1 MDILFLY
8 AIIYLIDILGGL
20 MNKGKTKY
28 VILGLLTEGAL
39 TGYEIKK
46 IIDIRFSFFWSES
59 YGQLYPEFKKLLEQ
73 ELITVKSILEPTHR
87 GTTTY
92 SITEKGIKALRLW
105 LSEPTEKENVR
116 LEILLK
122 MYFSNNVEPKIIKK
136 QIEEFYLS
144 HKNQLLIMNMFQVQL
159 SKIEGLHSNHSDILR
174 VIDCGQK
181 VNKAYID
188 WCEETI
194 AYLERKNINETKN

>member
-1 MDILFLY
+1 
-8 AIIYLIDILGGL
+8 
-20 MNKGKTKY
+20 MNKGKTQY
-28 VILGLLTEGAL
+28 VILGLLTESDL

-46 IIDIRFSFFWSES
+46 IIDIRFSFFWNES

-73 ELITVKSILEPTHR
+73 EYITVKSILEPKHR

-92 SITEKGIKALRLW
+92 SITEKGCDSLKHW
-105 LSEPTEKENVR
+105 LAEPVEKENVR

-122 MYFSNNVEPKIIKK
+122 MYFSSNVEPEIIKK
-136 QIEEFYLS
+136 QIEEFS
-144 HKNQLLIMNMFQVQL
+144 QCHKNQLLIMNMFQAEL
-159 SKIEGLHSNHSDILR
+159 SEIEDLHSNHSDVLR

-181 VNKAYID
+181 INKAYID

-194 AYLERKNINETKN
+194 AYLERKNKNEAKN